1 MTSFIRFSLSP
12 IFWIVLSIL
21 ALPSMAQDY
30 KVGSPAAAALAA
42 EFHSGDPFRI
52 GQAINRLPYYEDVY
66 ENSSLMADVD
76 PLVADGI
83 ISALDSQIDYLL
95 SLGESEGGEF
105 VFEGNVSPLMTYA
118 AQLPGDEAIPVLL
131 RASQFGGAPVL
142 SLASFGEDIIP
153 IVIDYIHSSERTWD
167 ETWGGFSVLNTVV
180 REVYPIDPATY
191 AILKQIAA
199 DYIQGNGSEHLK
211 DHPSHELLPLLGSFL
226 ASGLGDADLKPMVES
241 LSSEFPAF
249 VELYLEQWYDPS
261 VESVDKEQLD
271 EDR

>member
-1 MTSFIRFSLSP
+1 MTASIRFSLSP

-83 ISALDSQIDYLL
+83 INALDSQIDYLL
-95 SLGESEGGEF
+95 SLAESEGGEF
-105 VFEGNVSPLMTYA
+105 VFEGLVSPLMTYA
-118 AQLPGDEAIPVLL
+118 AQLPGDESIPVLL
-131 RASQFGGAPVL
+131 RASQFGGAPSL
-142 SLASFGEDIIP
+142 SLSYRGEYIIP
-153 IVIDYIHSSERTWD
+153 IVVNYIRSSERTYD
-167 ETWGGFSVLNTVV
+167 ELRGGFLVLHSVVT
-180 REVYPIDPATY
+180 RSRPIDSSLY
-191 AILKQIAA
+191 AILKEISAE
-199 DYIQGNGSEHLK
+199 YIQGYIPKHLQ
-211 DHPSHELLPLLGSFL
+211 DHPSRELLRYRGSFL
-226 ASGLGDADLKPMVES
+226 ASALGDAELKKMVIDTFGYGDG
-241 LSSEFPAF
+241 L
-249 VELYLEQWYDPS
+249 VNINLERWYDPS
-261 VESVDKEQLD
+261 AEAVEQEQLD